1 MRERRRWTVHDLR
14 RDNRS
19 VLLSSLFFEQPRS
32 RQQLSEATG
41 LSPASVSN
49 VVRDLIDDALIRRN
63 VHALFEIA
71 ILTVVVTVV
80 GFVLNILSSYRYVR
94 ISAEC
99 LFTMRLSVYRH
110 LQRLAPRYYN
120 KTKLG
125 DLVSRINNDISEV
138 QRICSDT
145 LLSVFSNVL
154 FFVGS
159 VAMMIWLNWHLF
171 LLSVVLLPVGIIAL
185 RHYQGRLTV
194 QTRTLRERSADLGS
208 FLIESLLGMRLIVA
222 SGNEGHEAE
231 RFRRLNASFVQ
242 SMLSMQ
248 ITSFLASALPS
259 TVLAL
264 STALVFFY
272 GGKLVIDGHLTVGGL
287 VAFMAYH
294 MRLLSPVQSLLAI
307 YTNLLTGGVA
317 LSRVFEV
324 LDAPVDLMAPRGAPE
339 APPPQSLEDAERR
352 HIETVLNSTHWV
364 VEGPKGAAGILKMNP
379 STLRSLMKRL
389 AIRRPA

>member
-1 MRERRRWTVHDLR
+1 MAENRFALLAQYRRALIYVTPYWRG
-14 RDNRS
+14 
-19 VLLSSLFFEQPRS
+19 LLLVMILGLFSTIVGLAQPYIS
-32 RQQLSEATG
+32 RL
-41 LSPASVSN
+41 
-49 VVRDLIDDALIRRN
+49 LIDDALIRRN

-71 ILTVVVTVV
+71 ILMVVVTVV

-171 LLSVVLLPVGIIAL
+171 LLSVVLLPVGIVAL

-248 ITSFLASALPS
+248 ITS
-259 TVLAL
+259 
-264 STALVFFY
+264 
-272 GGKLVIDGHLTVGGL
+272 
-287 VAFMAYH
+287 
-294 MRLLSPVQSLLAI
+294 
-307 YTNLLTGGVA
+307 
-317 LSRVFEV
+317 
-324 LDAPVDLMAPRGAPE
+324 
-339 APPPQSLEDAERR
+339 
-352 HIETVLNSTHWV
+352 
-364 VEGPKGAAGILKMNP
+364 
-379 STLRSLMKRL
+379 
-389 AIRRPA
+389 